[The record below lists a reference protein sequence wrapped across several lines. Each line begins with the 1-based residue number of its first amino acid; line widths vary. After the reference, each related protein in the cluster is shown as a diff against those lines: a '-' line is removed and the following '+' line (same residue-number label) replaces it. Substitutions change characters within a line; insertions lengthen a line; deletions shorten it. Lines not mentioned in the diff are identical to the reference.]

1 MMDVLSLLDILNKTF
16 QKSDCDLQ
24 TSLSIL
30 KSIRENLDGLRQKYT
45 IENITH
51 LIYPECAATTVI
63 EPSVASKRKRT
74 IPDKF
79 QDSVLTDKLPIY
91 RDMNNNLERL
101 RALAV
106 KVLDNLDAE
115 FATLEPSKA
124 LFLDANKL
132 RPLLD
137 FIKTIPG
144 NKSES

>member
-30 KSIRENLDGLRQKYT
+30 KFIRENLDGLRQKYT